1 MATCSI
7 LDIDIEV
14 GSEDS
19 LFEKALR
26 LVGTG
31 GVICTPN
38 PLILSRS
45 VEDAPLRRALHE
57 ADLGIP
63 DGIGLRPYLRA
74 VDPRAAVLPGVAL
87 GEMLAKR
94 VKSIGLVGGR
104 KGIAE
109 RAFSYLA
116 AHNPTLSASFLLSG
130 YDTPLS
136 ELLSRLR
143 EEKPQLC
150 LVCLGSPLQ
159 EILMQALRHYSPSTL
174 FLGLGGSLDVYAGA
188 VRRAP
193 RPIRAVHLEW
203 LYRMIREPRR
213 LRELPVLLRFPFLCE
228 KYRQKNHKV
237 TKNAI

>member
-7 LDIDIEV
+7 LGIDIEV
-14 GSEDS
+14 GSNDS
-19 LFEKALR
+19 LFER
-26 LVGTG
+26 CVYLVGNG

-45 VEDAPLRRALHE
+45 VEDAPLRRALHA
-57 ADLGIP
+57 ADLCIP

-74 VDPRAAVLPGVAL
+74 VDPKAAILPGVAL

-94 VKSIGLVGGR
+94 VETIGLVGGHR
-104 KGIAE
+104 GIAE

-116 AHNPTLSASFLLSG
+116 TRNPALSATFLLSG

-136 ELLSRLR
+136 ELLFRLR
-143 EEKPQLC
+143 ESKPELC
-150 LVCLGSPLQ
+150 LVCLGSPRQ

-203 LYRMIREPRR
+203 LYRMLREPHR